1 VGGAVIAGDESAQV
15 ALAMTAGDEP
25 PREAP

>member
-1 VGGAVIAGDESAQV
+1 VIARVESAQV
-15 ALAMTAGDEP
+15 ALAMTAGDEL

>member
-1 VGGAVIAGDESAQV
+1 VIADDESAQV

-25 PREAP
+25 PWEAP

>member
-1 VGGAVIAGDESAQV
+1 VIAGDESAQV
-15 ALAMTAGDEP
+15 ALAMTADDEP

>member
-1 VGGAVIAGDESAQV
+1 VIARVESAQV

-25 PREAP
+25 PWEAP

>member
-1 VGGAVIAGDESAQV
+1 VIADDESAQV

>member
-1 VGGAVIAGDESAQV
+1 VIAGDESAQV

>member
-1 VGGAVIAGDESAQV
+1 VIADDESAQV
-15 ALAMTAGDEP
+15 ALAMTADDEP